1 MDIHGHDILQFPK
14 FAWLVGC
21 QRMDLLQAE
30 ETTKSD
36 LSGTSHGW
44 SVVWDK
50 NYPPEIFANN
60 FMNSKQTSSESIC
73 LANLK

>member
-1 MDIHGHDILQFPK
+1 
-14 FAWLVGC
+14 
-21 QRMDLLQAE
+21 MDLLQAE

-60 FMNSKQTSSESIC
+60 SMNSKQTSSESIC